1 MRMVDISKKIPTERT
16 AIAMGAVYL
25 KAEVAGLIRRKKVPK
40 GDVLEASRIAGI
52 LGAKKT
58 SEMIP
63 LCHPIPIEFADL
75 EFSVGKR
82 EVKITAEVRTF
93 AKTGVEMEA
102 LTAVSMAAL
111 TIYDMCK
118 PLDKGITISDIRLV
132 KKTGGKSGKYV
143 RVQGSGY
150 RVQ

>member
-1 MRMVDISKKIPTERT
+1 MVDISKKAPTERT
-16 AIAMGAVYL
+16 AIAMAAVYL
-25 KAEVAGLIRRKKVPK
+25 KTEVAELIKKKKVPK

-63 LCHPIPIEFADL
+63 LCHPLPIEFANI
-75 EFSVGKR
+75 EFFVGKR
-82 EVKITAEVRTF
+82 KVKITAEVKTF

-102 LTAVSMAAL
+102 LFAVSMAAL

-118 PLDKGITISDIRLV
+118 PLDKEITITDIRLV
-132 KKTGGKSGKYV
+132 KKTGGKSGKWA
-143 RVQGSGY
+143 RG
-150 RVQ
+150 

>member
-25 KAEVAGLIRRKKVPK
+25 KAEVAGLIRKNRVPK
-40 GDVLEASRIAGI
+40 GDVLEVSRIAGI

-58 SEMIP
+58 SGIIP
-63 LCHPIPIEFADL
+63 LCHPIPIEFADI
-75 EFSVGKR
+75 EFLVGKR
-82 EVKITAEVRTF
+82 KVNITAEVRTF

-102 LTAVSMAAL
+102 LAAVSIAAL

-118 PLDKGITISDIRLV
+118 PLDKEITISDIRLV
-132 KKTGGKSGKYV
+132 KKTGGKSG
-143 RVQGSGY
+143 RWMRG
-150 RVQ
+150 